1 MGKNKCFCKMKLCF
15 QTTFLLAL
23 LVIASSAKPNKGV
36 SERKT
41 KNEVGCTACKILV
54 HAIDNFMTDPG
65 NEATLGDTLRQ
76 ICSLLF
82 ANDPVTLGECD
93 AWIVEYTDDIIELLV
108 NQYLDPEQVCTAIEF
123 CT

>member
-1 MGKNKCFCKMKLCF
+1 MSKEPKNDVSC
-15 QTTFLLAL
+15 TT
-23 LVIASSAKPNKGV
+23 
-36 SERKT
+36 
-41 KNEVGCTACKILV
+41 CKILV
-54 HAIDNFMTDPG
+54 HAITNFMTDPA
-65 NEATLGDTLRQ
+65 NEAALGDNLRQ

-123 CT
+123 CP